1 MNTEY
6 YQKYLKYKKKYL
18 DLKNLQYNLENQ
30 QGAWNQ
36 FDPSGKNYMEGLR
49 SYYDLSGN
57 PDVTKRDISNAWPTY
72 KLTNRYKMAEANKLY
87 NLYVTDYVFPLN
99 DMSNTFGYTNKN
111 FIISSLDLSQVAAPD
126 FRNLKGLAQIYF
138 ANTIRDMSNIVN
150 KYLIDPASNFSDLSK
165 TYHDLSHDIKQ
176 NRYYFIPT
184 RESMKKI
191 IPTGG
196 RQPSLR
202 LYHDDFYGFDV
213 SDSKPNNVYDLSNG
227 LVKGKYNPNN
237 ARSRL
242 EYLKVDLTDDENRN
256 IRETE
261 EHNLKILQLLMYYH
275 EAKSDGVLKDTEI
288 ARIKADI
295 KTITSDLTNETNRAN
310 FLVSDLQKNKNE
322 SALAKQV
329 RDKEIKSLKEERE
342 KRNNAISKLGN
353 YLLGKRKNQTPKSN
367 VITLNSFFGLN

>member
-30 QGAWNQ
+30 QGAWEEA
-36 FDPSGKNYMEGLR
+36 DPSGVSYLEGLR
-49 SYYDLSGN
+49 TYYDLSDN
-57 PDVTKRDISNAWPTY
+57 PDDTKRHISNAWPTY
-72 KLTNRYKMAEANKLY
+72 KLTDRYKMADDMGNLH

-99 DMSNTFGYTNKN
+99 DMSNKFGYTKKSVS
-111 FIISSLDLSQVAAPD
+111 ISTLDVSYASYAKHQI
-126 FRNLKGLAQIYF
+126 FQGLAQIYF

-150 KYLIDPASNFSDLSK
+150 KYLTNPETNFSDLSK

-176 NRYYFIPT
+176 KKYYFIPT
-184 RESMKKI
+184 RESLIKI
-191 IPTGG
+191 LGARYPALT
-196 RQPSLR
+196 
-202 LYHDDFYGFDV
+202 LYHDRFYGFDV
-213 SDSKPNNVYDLSNG
+213 SSTKPDVDDESNG
-227 LVKGKYNPNN
+227 LIQGIYDQNN

-242 EYLKVDLTDDENRN
+242 EYLMVDLTNDENRN
-256 IRETE
+256 IRDTE

-288 ARIKADI
+288 ARINAQI
-295 KTITSDLTNETNRAN
+295 TTITNDLTNERNRAN
-310 FLVSDLQKNKNE
+310 FLLSDLEKNKNE